1 MKEELSS
8 KEIPGGVCAPQGFKA
23 SGVACGIKGDDQLDL
38 AVVLSEKPAAV
49 AGVFTTNRVKAAP
62 VVVSQE
68 RVKQGR
74 AQAVVINSGG
84 ANAVT
89 GGKGIK
95 DAKAMTAAVAGNME
109 LEDEGVLVCSTG
121 IIGKL
126 LPMKKVVKGIDKA
139 CKSISNEGN
148 LDAAK
153 AIMTTDSVPKES
165 ATEIDLG
172 PGKVRIGG
180 MAKGAGM
187 INPRLATMLSVITT
201 DAFFNP
207 VQLSVWLS
215 AAAEWSFNRISVD
228 GETSTNDT
236 VLLLANG
243 AAWEGEPEISQEDE
257 ELFFE
262 GLCWVLA
269 NLAMSIVEDGE
280 GTTKVVK
287 MVVEEALSDADAIAI
302 ARSVANSNLVKCM
315 LFGEQLIW
323 GRLVQAAGESGA
335 EIATGKLSLSV
346 GEELILKDG
355 KQISYDVDGVEEYLK
370 RESLE
375 IRFNLGIG
383 DGSGYILG
391 TDLTSDYV
399 KLNAEKEN

>member
-1 MKEELSS
+1 MKEELSFE
-8 KEIPGGVCAPQGFKA
+8 EIPGGVCAPQGFKA
-23 SGVACGIKGDDQLDL
+23 SGVACGIKGEGELDL

-62 VVVSQE
+62 VIITQE
-68 RVKQGR
+68 RVKKGH
-74 AQAVVINSGG
+74 AQAVVINSGI
-84 ANAVT
+84 ANVVT
-89 GGKGIK
+89 GGKGME
-95 DAKAMTAAVAGNME
+95 DAKAMTAAVAGNVG
-109 LEDEGVLVCSTG
+109 LDNEGVLVCSTG
-121 IIGKL
+121 ITGKF
-126 LPMKKVVKGIDKA
+126 LPMEKVIEGIDEI
-139 CKSISNEGN
+139 CQSIDSKGN
-148 LDAAK
+148 LEAAK

-165 ATEIDLG
+165 ATEINLG

-187 INPRLATMLSVITT
+187 IHPRLATMLSVVTT
-201 DAFFNP
+201 DAMFNP
-207 VQLSVWLS
+207 VQLTVWLS

-243 AAWEGEPEISQEDE
+243 AAWEGEPELSQEDE
-257 ELFFE
+257 GLFFE

-287 MVVEEALSDADAIAI
+287 VVVKGALTDADAVAM

-315 LFGEQLIW
+315 LFGEQLVW
-323 GRLVQAAGESGA
+323 GRLVQAAGASGA
-335 EIATGKLSLSV
+335 EIAIEKLSLSV
-346 GEELILKDG
+346 GEELILKEGRLLSFDANR
-355 KQISYDVDGVEEYLK
+355 VDEYMK
-370 RESLE
+370 RDSLE
-375 IRFNLGIG
+375 IQFDLGIG

-391 TDLTSDYV
+391 TDLTYDYV
-399 KLNAEKEN
+399 KLNAKKET

>member
-1 MKEELSS
+1 MKEELSFE
-8 KEIPGGVCAPQGFKA
+8 EIPGGVCAPQGFKA
-23 SGVACGIKGDDQLDL
+23 SGVACGIKGEGELDL

-62 VVVSQE
+62 VIITQE
-68 RVKQGR
+68 RVKKGH
-74 AQAVVINSGG
+74 AQAVVINSGI
-84 ANAVT
+84 ANVVT
-89 GGKGIK
+89 GGKGME
-95 DAKAMTAAVAGNME
+95 DAKAMTAAVAGNVG
-109 LEDEGVLVCSTG
+109 LDNEGVLVCSTG
-121 IIGKL
+121 ITGKF
-126 LPMKKVVKGIDKA
+126 LPMEKVIEGIDEI
-139 CKSISNEGN
+139 CQSIDSKGN
-148 LDAAK
+148 LEAAK

-187 INPRLATMLSVITT
+187 IHPRLATMLSVVTT
-201 DAFFNP
+201 DAMFNP
-207 VQLSVWLS
+207 VQLTVWLS

-243 AAWEGEPEISQEDE
+243 AAWEGEPELSQEDE
-257 ELFFE
+257 GLFFE

-287 MVVEEALSDADAIAI
+287 VVVKGALTDADAVAM

-315 LFGEQLIW
+315 LFGEQLVW
-323 GRLVQAAGESGA
+323 GRLVQAAGASGA
-335 EIATGKLSLSV
+335 EIAIEKFSLSV
-346 GEELILKDG
+346 GEELILKEGRLLSFDANR
-355 KQISYDVDGVEEYLK
+355 VDEYMK
-370 RESLE
+370 RDSLE
-375 IRFNLGIG
+375 IQFDLGIG

-391 TDLTSDYV
+391 TDLTYDYV
-399 KLNAEKEN
+399 KLNAKKET